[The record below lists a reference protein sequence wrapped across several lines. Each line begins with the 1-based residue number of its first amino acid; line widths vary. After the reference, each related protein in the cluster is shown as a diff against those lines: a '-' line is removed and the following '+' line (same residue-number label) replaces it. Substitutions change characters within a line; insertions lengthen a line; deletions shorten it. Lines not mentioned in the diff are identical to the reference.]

1 MSKRDY
7 YEILG
12 VSKDASQDALR
23 QAHRRLARKLH
34 PDVNKAEDASV
45 RFSEVQEAY
54 DVLSDSEKRAQ
65 YDRFGH
71 SGMGSGQSG
80 HPGSQGGGAPWSD
93 VDPETFESVFGDFFR
108 GAGGGSGGGFNTGGF
123 SGQRRRAR
131 QAAPRRGSDL
141 RHQLDITFLV
151 AARGGSET
159 LRLSGDDGSEE
170 KIEVRIPAGVQDGAT
185 LRVRGKGGS
194 GTAGGPD
201 GDIRLKLKVGPHPW
215 YRREG
220 LDLLMDVPISITEA
234 ALGTTVEL
242 PLLHGSATL
251 RIPPG
256 TGSGV
261 KLRMSGKGIT
271 DSKGVSGD
279 FLAVVSVVG
288 PKALSEE
295 DQASLTDIGTR
306 LEDPRRSMP
315 WSETFES

>member
-7 YEILG
+7 YDILG
-12 VSKDASQDALR
+12 ISKDASQDELR
-23 QAHRRLARKLH
+23 QAHRRLVRKLH
-34 PDVNKAEDASV
+34 PDVNKAEDASSQ
-45 RFSEVQEAY
+45 FSEVQEAY

-71 SGMGSGQSG
+71 SHTAAGQ
-80 HPGSQGGGAPWSD
+80 PGPQGGGAPWSD
-93 VDPETFESVFGDFFR
+93 VDPETFESVFGDFFK
-108 GAGGGSGGGFNTGGF
+108 GAGGGRAGGGFDAGGF
-123 SGQRRRAR
+123 SGQGRRAR

-159 LRLSGDDGSEE
+159 LRLTGHDGGEE

-194 GTAGGPD
+194 GSAGGPD

-215 YRREG
+215 YRRDG
-220 LDLLMDVPISITEA
+220 LDLMMDVPISITES
-234 ALGTTVEL
+234 ALGVTVEL
-242 PLLHGSATL
+242 PLLAGSATL

-271 DSKGVSGD
+271 DAKGVSGD

-288 PKALSEE
+288 PKSLSEE
-295 DQASLTDIGTR
+295 DQASLSEIGQR
-306 LEDPRRSMP
+306 LDDPRRSLP
-315 WSETFES
+315 WSESFES